1 MISKIECLIEWY
13 ENKNKTILEK
23 KPNLIN
29 QDGLPE
35 NSPEGVEYHL
45 NEIFIKE
52 LQIILYGRF

>member
-1 MISKIECLIEWY
+1 MVNKIKYLIKWY

-29 QDGLPE
+29 EDGLPE
-35 NSPEGVEYHL
+35 NSVEGIEYHL

-52 LQIILYGRF
+52 LQIIIYGRS